1 MLWGLLVSL
10 RFRLGHRLFSGTNH
24 DQLHH
29 LHWIHS
35 AGGTGWKSPFLGH
48 REFQKLAPK
57 TSKNMAGNLMVFFFK
72 NASCDKKNLQNL
84 DWEDEGA
91 GLVKASFS
99 FVPCWASWECSFHI
113 YLYVTPDTL
122 LEAELGS
129 ACILDGYP
137 HPMYHRK
144 GKFQLANPWQN
155 YSCKAVKLSTVH

>member
-1 MLWGLLVSL
+1 
-10 RFRLGHRLFSGTNH
+10 
-24 DQLHH
+24 
-29 LHWIHS
+29 
-35 AGGTGWKSPFLGH
+35 
-48 REFQKLAPK
+48 
-57 TSKNMAGNLMVFFFK
+57 MAGNLMVFFFK

-129 ACILDGYP
+129 ACIISVAGRGVFAL
-137 HPMYHRK
+137 
-144 GKFQLANPWQN
+144 Q
-155 YSCKAVKLSTVH
+155 